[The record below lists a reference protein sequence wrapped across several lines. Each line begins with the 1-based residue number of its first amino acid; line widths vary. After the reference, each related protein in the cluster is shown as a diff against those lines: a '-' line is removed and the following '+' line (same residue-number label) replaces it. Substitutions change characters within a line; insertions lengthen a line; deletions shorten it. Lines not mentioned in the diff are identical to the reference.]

1 MSKYSQVLFAK
12 TSHKETDIDKVRNEI
27 QKSFDEK
34 LKKIQSTARE
44 ENKNTSISI
53 QNIKNE
59 IQDADRK
66 IQEANKKIVKN
77 THFIDRLQGKILF
90 LITKYDC
97 ILFKAL
103 LFKVF

>member
-53 QNIKNE
+53 QNVKDE
-59 IQDADRK
+59 ILK
-66 IQEANKKIVKN
+66 ANKMVVLN
-77 THFIDRLQGKILF
+77 TNHINRIFKHIPQGIIF
-90 LITKYDC
+90 
-97 ILFKAL
+97 
-103 LFKVF
+103 